1 MFILYNKQY
10 VTNVSKGMEMNNA
23 IVPSKNDVVRK
34 SDFLV
39 KARYKL
45 NPLALKFITLVIANV
60 RKSDEPDREYIFRVK
75 DFMELSGMDYKQL
88 YNYLDEA
95 TDELLKSPLKIPKEK
110 GFLKLNWVSSV
121 EYHAGKGC
129 ISFKVD
135 SKLRPYI
142 FDLQERFLKYRI
154 ENILR
159 LRSGYVI
166 RLYEILKDWYN
177 QSERYNGS
185 KKVEK
190 IVEVRWLRKIL
201 EMPDSYPYGGSSGVR
216 NRVIEKAKKE
226 LTEHTDIKFDYKEI
240 KTGRKVTHL
249 KFIIEENPKNAKED
263 DKASDY
269 SFLKSKKAFISYL
282 RKHYVNK
289 PIIEAP
295 NKNFDGQMSKWS
307 ISQNGLIYDMYL
319 TEENINATRS
329 DEIYE
334 KLYEFAKKNEQFKEK
349 LANKE

>member
-1 MFILYNKQY
+1 MS
-10 VTNVSKGMEMNNA
+10 NVIAPN
-23 IVPSKNDVVRK
+23 KNDVVRK

-60 RKSDEPDREYIFRVK
+60 KKSDEVDKEYVFRVK
-75 DFMELSGMDYKQL
+75 DFMELSGMEYKQL

-121 EYHAGKGC
+121 EYHEGEGY
-129 ISFKVD
+129 ISFKID

-154 ENILR
+154 ENILK

-166 RLYEILKDWYN
+166 RIYEILKDWFN
-177 QSERYNGS
+177 QANRYNNS

-190 IVEVRWLRKIL
+190 IVEVRWLRDTL

-216 NRVIEKAKKE
+216 NRVVEKAKKE
-226 LTEHTDIKFDYKEI
+226 LAEHTDIKFDYEEI

-249 KFIIEENPKNAKED
+249 KFTIEENPKVLKKEPKKIEQNNFAELETKLNKQYKGKAIKGD
-263 DKASDY
+263 DG
-269 SFLKSKKAFISYL
+269 LTW
-282 RKHYVNK
+282 YVNRVK
-289 PIIEAP
+289 VLNEKEAEIEIT
-295 NKNFDGQMSKWS
+295 NLSDTQKIVKK
-307 ISQNGLIYDMYL
+307 I
-319 TEENINATRS
+319 EE
-329 DEIYE
+329 
-334 KLYEFAKKNEQFKEK
+334 LEQI
-349 LANKE
+349 

>member
-1 MFILYNKQY
+1 
-10 VTNVSKGMEMNNA
+10 MNNV
-23 IVPSKNDVVRK
+23 IVPSRNDVVRK

-121 EYHAGKGC
+121 EYHEGEGR
-129 ISFKVD
+129 ISFKID
-135 SKLRPYI
+135 SKLLPYI

-166 RLYEILKDWYN
+166 RLYEILRDWYN
-177 QSERYNGS
+177 QVSRYNNGT
-185 KKVEK
+185 KK
-190 IVEVRWLRKIL
+190 L
-201 EMPDSYPYGGSSGVR
+201 
-216 NRVIEKAKKE
+216 KK
-226 LTEHTDIKFDYKEI
+226 L
-240 KTGRKVTHL
+240 
-249 KFIIEENPKNAKED
+249 
-263 DKASDY
+263 
-269 SFLKSKKAFISYL
+269 
-282 RKHYVNK
+282 
-289 PIIEAP
+289 
-295 NKNFDGQMSKWS
+295 
-307 ISQNGLIYDMYL
+307 
-319 TEENINATRS
+319 
-329 DEIYE
+329 
-334 KLYEFAKKNEQFKEK
+334 
-349 LANKE
+349 

>member
-1 MFILYNKQY
+1 MS
-10 VTNVSKGMEMNNA
+10 NV
-23 IVPSKNDVVRK
+23 IVPDKHDVVRK

-60 RKSDEPDREYIFRVK
+60 KKSDEVDKEYVFRVK
-75 DFMELSGMDYKQL
+75 DFMELSGMEYKQL

-121 EYHAGKGC
+121 EYHEGEGY
-129 ISFKVD
+129 ISFKID

-154 ENILR
+154 ENILK

-177 QSERYNGS
+177 QASRYDNG

-190 IVEVRWLRKIL
+190 IVEVRWLRDTL
-201 EMPDSYPYGGSSGVR
+201 EMPESYPYGGSSGVR

-226 LTEHTDIKFDYKEI
+226 LAEHTDIIFDYKEI

-249 KFIIEENPKNAKED
+249 KFIIEENPKNAKND
-263 DKASDY
+263 GKQNHY
-269 SFLKSKKAFISYL
+269 GFLKSKKAFVDYL
-282 RKHYVNK
+282 RTNYVNK
-289 PIIEAP
+289 PILETP
-295 NKNFDGQMSKWS
+295 NKNANGQISKWS
-307 ISQNGLIYDMYL
+307 ISERGLLYDMNKV
-319 TEENINATRS
+319 EDDINATRS
-329 DEIYE
+329 DQVFEA
-334 KLYEFAKKNEQFKEK
+334 LYNFAQKNQRFTEK
-349 LANKE
+349 LAKRE

>member
-1 MFILYNKQY
+1 MHNLCLKGLKMS
-10 VTNVSKGMEMNNA
+10 NV
-23 IVPSKNDVVRK
+23 IVPDKHDVVRK

-60 RKSDEPDREYIFRVK
+60 KKSDEVDKEYVFQVK
-75 DFMELSGMDYKQL
+75 DFMELSGMEYKQL

-121 EYHAGKGC
+121 EYHEGEGY
-129 ISFKVD
+129 ISFKID

-154 ENILR
+154 ENILK

-177 QSERYNGS
+177 QASRYDNG

-190 IVEVRWLRKIL
+190 IVEVRWLRDTL
-201 EMPDSYPYGGSSGVR
+201 EMPESYPYGGSSGVR

-226 LTEHTDIKFDYKEI
+226 LAEHTDIVFDYKEI
-240 KTGRKVTHL
+240 KTGHKVTHL
-249 KFIIEENPKNAKED
+249 KFIIEENPKNAKNDEKQNQYD
-263 DKASDY
+263 
-269 SFLKSKKAFISYL
+269 FLKSKKAFVNYL
-282 RKHYVNK
+282 RTNYVNK
-289 PIIEAP
+289 PILETP
-295 NKNFDGQMSKWS
+295 NKNANGQMSKWS
-307 ISQNGLIYDMYL
+307 ISERGLLYDMNKV
-319 TEENINATRS
+319 EDDINATRS
-329 DEIYE
+329 DQVFEALYNFAQKNQRFTE
-334 KLYEFAKKNEQFKEK
+334 KLTKKE
-349 LANKE
+349 